1 MGNGWKT
8 TYVFQSCDVWNVA
21 QHSRHSAA
29 IFQKC
34 FRNGDCFMLFHVV
47 SVVPKFEDRPKGH
60 APRVSPKHCLLA
72 PGTPNASSGSCK
84 AGGVEGNLCAVIGW
98 AWDMEYSKYS
108 MSCMWVVLH
117 KITQDPSQFLS
128 AIQECVCIYMYTL
141 YIYIYIFPVLNSY
154 ILCARYTY
162 IYIYIQYT
170 CCMWILPVSTS
181 IYQPCPM
188 NSPDISIT
196 GRSHGLKRWSQETQL
211 QQLREEAKVP
221 YGRWFCSWRSL
232 KLIEGYW
239 TILRCHVQMPNNYS
253 ATSWRFELF

>member
-98 AWDMEYSKYS
+98 A
-108 MSCMWVVLH
+108 
-117 KITQDPSQFLS
+117 
-128 AIQECVCIYMYTL
+128 
-141 YIYIYIFPVLNSY
+141 
-154 ILCARYTY
+154 
-162 IYIYIQYT
+162 
-170 CCMWILPVSTS
+170 
-181 IYQPCPM
+181 
-188 NSPDISIT
+188 
-196 GRSHGLKRWSQETQL
+196 
-211 QQLREEAKVP
+211 
-221 YGRWFCSWRSL
+221 
-232 KLIEGYW
+232 
-239 TILRCHVQMPNNYS
+239 
-253 ATSWRFELF
+253 